1 MTINKVLCKLFTVA
15 LVAAFVFTAGA
26 ALAEDTLT
34 AKQSI
39 ETQAGNKF
47 ITTTVTYTGTLTA
60 LGFQG
65 FLPEGWSF
73 VSVDPAAAP
82 AVNRVDGKT
91 VEFAW
96 VTVPASP
103 FTFTYTVAAPTD
115 GAYSAQ
121 VLFRRGGDENVVPVE

>member
-1 MTINKVLCKLFTVA
+1 MTKNKVLCKLFTVA
-15 LVAAFVFTAGA
+15 LAVAFVFTASA
-26 ALAEDTLT
+26 VFAEDTLT

-73 VSVDPAAAP
+73 VSVDPAADP
-82 AVNRVDGKT
+82 SVNRVDGNT

-96 VTVPASP
+96 VTAPASP
-103 FTFTYTVAAPTD
+103 FTFTYTVSAAKD